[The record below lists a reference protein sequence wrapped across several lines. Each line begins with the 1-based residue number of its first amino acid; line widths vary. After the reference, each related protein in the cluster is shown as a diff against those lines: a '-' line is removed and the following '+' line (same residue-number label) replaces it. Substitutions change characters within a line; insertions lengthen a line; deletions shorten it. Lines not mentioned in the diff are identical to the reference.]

1 MTKQNRQDLDSET
14 HNKAADKNTA
24 EKINTEKRKTP
35 EIKTEKRKAV
45 GGDCK
50 ESNIEGKSVRKY
62 SRRWDIIVTAFDFVT
77 NFSES
82 SISAYAGQAAFFL
95 MLSFF
100 PFLLFF
106 FSLLSWTPL
115 TEADF
120 LMWASSFIPE
130 SFGDIMKD
138 LASEVYASGTGR
150 LSITMITAV
159 YLSSKAFISFQL
171 GLDDM
176 YHVKENRNFIL
187 RRIYSVL
194 YSIVF
199 ALALIFLLGIMV
211 FGNMLRKM
219 YFSNVHHIIGSII
232 GSVVDYRL
240 VICLPVLIL
249 FFWVIYVFLPNKKQR
264 AKYQLPGAVFAAAA
278 WMIFSGIFSVYV
290 DKYNNYSSFYGT
302 MTTIALIMVWLYGC
316 MYVLFIGGIIKR
328 TSGDHM
334 GMLATVMN
342 GLALQDA
349 LEARGMYTRVQTAI
363 EMRQIA
369 EPYIKRKAAKHLANG
384 RVVIFTCGT
393 GNPYFTTDTAAV
405 LRATEIKV
413 PCDLTC

>member
-1 MTKQNRQDLDSET
+1 MTKQSRPDLDS
-14 HNKAADKNTA
+14 
-24 EKINTEKRKTP
+24 KTP

-50 ESNIEGKSVRKY
+50 ESNIEEKSARKY

-211 FGNMLRKM
+211 FGNML
-219 YFSNVHHIIGSII
+219 
-232 GSVVDYRL
+232 
-240 VICLPVLIL
+240 ICLPVLIL

-316 MYVLFIGGIIKR
+316 MYVLFIGGIINR
-328 TSGDHM
+328 TWEERM
-334 GMLATVMN
+334 
-342 GLALQDA
+342 
-349 LEARGMYTRVQTAI
+349 EAKKY
-363 EMRQIA
+363 
-369 EPYIKRKAAKHLANG
+369 YK
-384 RVVIFTCGT
+384 
-393 GNPYFTTDTAAV
+393 
-405 LRATEIKV
+405 
-413 PCDLTC
+413 

>member
-1 MTKQNRQDLDSET
+1 MTKQSRPDLGS
-14 HNKAADKNTA
+14 
-24 EKINTEKRKTP
+24 KTP

-50 ESNIEGKSVRKY
+50 ESNIEGKSARKY

-199 ALALIFLLGIMV
+199 ALALIFFTGYHGVWKYAQEDV
-211 FGNMLRKM
+211 FFECSSYN
-219 YFSNVHHIIGSII
+219 
-232 GSVVDYRL
+232 
-240 VICLPVLIL
+240 
-249 FFWVIYVFLPNKKQR
+249 W
-264 AKYQLPGAVFAAAA
+264 
-278 WMIFSGIFSVYV
+278 
-290 DKYNNYSSFYGT
+290 KYNRQCGRLSSGNLPAGAY
-302 MTTIALIMVWLYGC
+302 
-316 MYVLFIGGIIKR
+316 FIFL
-328 TSGDHM
+328 GD
-334 GMLATVMN
+334 LCVSAK
-342 GLALQDA
+342 Q
-349 LEARGMYTRVQTAI
+349 EA
-363 EMRQIA
+363 
-369 EPYIKRKAAKHLANG
+369 
-384 RVVIFTCGT
+384 
-393 GNPYFTTDTAAV
+393 
-405 LRATEIKV
+405 
-413 PCDLTC
+413 

>member
-1 MTKQNRQDLDSET
+1 MTKQSRPDLDSET
-14 HNKAADKNTA
+14 HNKAA
-24 EKINTEKRKTP
+24 EKINTEKSKTP

-50 ESNIEGKSVRKY
+50 ESNIEGKSARKY

-199 ALALIFLLGIMV
+199 ALALIFYLVSWCLEICSGRCIFRM
-211 FGNMLRKM
+211 F
-219 YFSNVHHIIGSII
+219 II
-232 GSVVDYRL
+232 
-240 VICLPVLIL
+240 
-249 FFWVIYVFLPNKKQR
+249 
-264 AKYQLPGAVFAAAA
+264 
-278 WMIFSGIFSVYV
+278 
-290 DKYNNYSSFYGT
+290 
-302 MTTIALIMVWLYGC
+302 
-316 MYVLFIGGIIKR
+316 
-328 TSGDHM
+328 
-334 GMLATVMN
+334 
-342 GLALQDA
+342 
-349 LEARGMYTRVQTAI
+349 
-363 EMRQIA
+363 
-369 EPYIKRKAAKHLANG
+369 
-384 RVVIFTCGT
+384 
-393 GNPYFTTDTAAV
+393 
-405 LRATEIKV
+405 
-413 PCDLTC
+413 

>member
-1 MTKQNRQDLDSET
+1 MTKQSRPDLGS
-14 HNKAADKNTA
+14 
-24 EKINTEKRKTP
+24 KTP

-50 ESNIEGKSVRKY
+50 ESNIEGKSARKY

-219 YFSNVHHIIGSII
+219 YFSNVHHTRDERYSKQMKLVGYTVCSDCKQSRIAKDNLIVIVGCRVSVKKRSHISLHQSPDFWNPFKEIIADFLRHI
-232 GSVVDYRL
+232 DKL
-240 VICLPVLIL
+240 V
-249 FFWVIYVFLPNKKQR
+249 
-264 AKYQLPGAVFAAAA
+264 
-278 WMIFSGIFSVYV
+278 M
-290 DKYNNYSSFYGT
+290 
-302 MTTIALIMVWLYGC
+302 
-316 MYVLFIGGIIKR
+316 
-328 TSGDHM
+328 
-334 GMLATVMN
+334 
-342 GLALQDA
+342 
-349 LEARGMYTRVQTAI
+349 
-363 EMRQIA
+363 
-369 EPYIKRKAAKHLANG
+369 
-384 RVVIFTCGT
+384 
-393 GNPYFTTDTAAV
+393 
-405 LRATEIKV
+405 
-413 PCDLTC
+413 

>member
-1 MTKQNRQDLDSET
+1 MTKQSRTDLGS
-14 HNKAADKNTA
+14 
-24 EKINTEKRKTP
+24 KTP

-50 ESNIEGKSVRKY
+50 ESKIEGKSARKY

-176 YHVKENRNFIL
+176 YHVKE
-187 RRIYSVL
+187 
-194 YSIVF
+194 
-199 ALALIFLLGIMV
+199 
-211 FGNMLRKM
+211 
-219 YFSNVHHIIGSII
+219 
-232 GSVVDYRL
+232 
-240 VICLPVLIL
+240 
-249 FFWVIYVFLPNKKQR
+249 KQ
-264 AKYQLPGAVFAAAA
+264 KFYFAAH
-278 WMIFSGIFSVYV
+278 IFGDLQYRFCTGAHFFTGYR
-290 DKYNNYSSFYGT
+290 G
-302 MTTIALIMVWLYGC
+302 VW
-316 MYVLFIGGIIKR
+316 K
-328 TSGDHM
+328 
-334 GMLATVMN
+334 
-342 GLALQDA
+342 
-349 LEARGMYTRVQTAI
+349 
-363 EMRQIA
+363 
-369 EPYIKRKAAKHLANG
+369 
-384 RVVIFTCGT
+384 
-393 GNPYFTTDTAAV
+393 
-405 LRATEIKV
+405 
-413 PCDLTC
+413 

>member
-1 MTKQNRQDLDSET
+1 M
-14 HNKAADKNTA
+14 
-24 EKINTEKRKTP
+24 
-35 EIKTEKRKAV
+35 
-45 GGDCK
+45 
-50 ESNIEGKSVRKY
+50 
-62 SRRWDIIVTAFDFVT
+62 TAFDFVT

-187 RRIYSVL
+187 RRYIRCFTVSFLHWRSFFYWVSWCL
-194 YSIVF
+194 EICSGRC
-199 ALALIFLLGIMV
+199 IFRM
-211 FGNMLRKM
+211 F
-219 YFSNVHHIIGSII
+219 II
-232 GSVVDYRL
+232 
-240 VICLPVLIL
+240 
-249 FFWVIYVFLPNKKQR
+249 
-264 AKYQLPGAVFAAAA
+264 
-278 WMIFSGIFSVYV
+278 
-290 DKYNNYSSFYGT
+290 
-302 MTTIALIMVWLYGC
+302 
-316 MYVLFIGGIIKR
+316 
-328 TSGDHM
+328 
-334 GMLATVMN
+334 
-342 GLALQDA
+342 
-349 LEARGMYTRVQTAI
+349 
-363 EMRQIA
+363 
-369 EPYIKRKAAKHLANG
+369 
-384 RVVIFTCGT
+384 
-393 GNPYFTTDTAAV
+393 
-405 LRATEIKV
+405 
-413 PCDLTC
+413 

>member
-1 MTKQNRQDLDSET
+1 MN
-14 HNKAADKNTA
+14 
-24 EKINTEKRKTP
+24 KINYDRMCMAVIRQQTAAGRVPTLLLHSCCAPCSSATLEWLSQYFQITVFYYNPNIAPEGEFQKRLAEQRRLIAHQP
-35 EIKTEKRKAV
+35 AV
-45 GGDCK
+45 HPVQLIAGDY
-50 ESNIEGKSVRKY
+50 EP
-62 SRRWDIIVTAFDFVT
+62 
-77 NFSES
+77 
-82 SISAYAGQAAFFL
+82 AAFAAVAKGYEDCPEGGARCMRCYRQRLEKTAALAKEMGFDYFCTTLFL

-115 TEADF
+115 TESDF

-249 FFWVIYVFLPNKKQR
+249 FFWVIYVFLPNKKHR

-316 MYVLFIGGIIKR
+316 MYVLFIGGIINR
-328 TSGDHM
+328 TWEERM
-334 GMLATVMN
+334 
-342 GLALQDA
+342 DA
-349 LEARGMYTRVQTAI
+349 KKY
-363 EMRQIA
+363 
-369 EPYIKRKAAKHLANG
+369 YNK
-384 RVVIFTCGT
+384 
-393 GNPYFTTDTAAV
+393 
-405 LRATEIKV
+405 
-413 PCDLTC
+413 

>member
-1 MTKQNRQDLDSET
+1 MTKQSRPDLDS
-14 HNKAADKNTA
+14 
-24 EKINTEKRKTP
+24 KTP
-35 EIKTEKRKAV
+35 DIKTEKSKAV

-50 ESNIEGKSVRKY
+50 KSDIKEKRARKY

-130 SFGDIMKD
+130 SFSNIMKD

-199 ALALIFLLGIMV
+199 ALALIFLLGVMV
-211 FGNMLRKM
+211 FGNKLRKL

-264 AKYQLPGAVFAAAA
+264 VKYQLPGAVFAAVA

-302 MTTIALIMVWLYGC
+302 MTTIVLIMVWLYGC
-316 MYVLFIGGIIKR
+316 MYVLFIGGIINR
-328 TSGDHM
+328 TWEERM
-334 GMLATVMN
+334 
-342 GLALQDA
+342 DA
-349 LEARGMYTRVQTAI
+349 KKY
-363 EMRQIA
+363 
-369 EPYIKRKAAKHLANG
+369 YK
-384 RVVIFTCGT
+384 
-393 GNPYFTTDTAAV
+393 
-405 LRATEIKV
+405 
-413 PCDLTC
+413 

>member
-1 MTKQNRQDLDSET
+1 MTKQSRPDLDS
-14 HNKAADKNTA
+14 
-24 EKINTEKRKTP
+24 KTP
-35 EIKTEKRKAV
+35 EIKTEKCKAV

-50 ESNIEGKSVRKY
+50 ESNIEGKSARKY

-176 YHVKENRNFIL
+176 YHVKENRNFI
-187 RRIYSVL
+187 
-194 YSIVF
+194 
-199 ALALIFLLGIMV
+199 
-211 FGNMLRKM
+211 
-219 YFSNVHHIIGSII
+219 
-232 GSVVDYRL
+232 
-240 VICLPVLIL
+240 VI
-249 FFWVIYVFLPNKKQR
+249 
-264 AKYQLPGAVFAAAA
+264 A
-278 WMIFSGIFSVYV
+278 
-290 DKYNNYSSFYGT
+290 DK
-302 MTTIALIMVWLYGC
+302 
-316 MYVLFIGGIIKR
+316 
-328 TSGDHM
+328 
-334 GMLATVMN
+334 
-342 GLALQDA
+342 
-349 LEARGMYTRVQTAI
+349 
-363 EMRQIA
+363 
-369 EPYIKRKAAKHLANG
+369 
-384 RVVIFTCGT
+384 
-393 GNPYFTTDTAAV
+393 
-405 LRATEIKV
+405 
-413 PCDLTC
+413 